1 MRQSISMRCH
11 FEGSCSDYIEGTMT
25 ENERVAFSRHLA
37 HCRECTGHAEELLGV
52 SVALRSLSVPSVPA
66 ILASELQVL
75 ASHEH
80 SRHMRHR
87 TWASLFAAW
96 GSAIRLATD
105 NLMRPLALPFAGG
118 LISTLGLFAMLLP
131 TLGSYVPMS
140 ERILTEPHGVLGLL
154 NTEAAVADFAPFGIS
169 QDFEVVVSIDQN
181 GTLVDYSVEGGGL
194 SREAMAHIGNMLLFT
209 TFSPAT
215 AFGQPTLGKVRISF
229 RRGQNIVVKG

>member
-1 MRQSISMRCH
+1 MRCH
-11 FEGSCSDYIEGTMT
+11 FEWSCSDYIDGTMA
-25 ENERVAFSRHLA
+25 ESARVAFSGHLA
-37 HCRECTGHAEELLGV
+37 HCRECAGHAEELIGV
-52 SVALRSLSVPSVPA
+52 GVALRSLRVPSTPA
-66 ILASELQVL
+66 SLGAELQVL
-75 ASHEH
+75 ASREH
-80 SRHMRHR
+80 ARHMRYL
-87 TWASLFAAW
+87 TWTSLFAEW
-96 GSAIRLATD
+96 GRAVRLATD

-140 ERILTEPHGVLGLL
+140 ERILTEPRGVLGFL

-169 QDFEVVVSIDQN
+169 QDFEVEVSIDQN
-181 GTLVDYSVEGGGL
+181 GTVVDYSVADGGL

-229 RRGQNIVVKG
+229 RRGQNNVVVKG